1 MGANTL
7 LAQDSKASKIASIPY
22 PSGANLA
29 NNPRFN
35 TISSV
40 KLNNGIF
47 MPILGFGTLKLGNQK
62 ETQKY
67 VEQALE
73 VGFRLFDTAQSYG
86 NEEGVGRAIKS
97 SGIRRE
103 ELFITSKLFKAYATE
118 DKAGKAYDE
127 SLKKLQIDYADLY
140 LIHQPVNDTYGA
152 YRAMSEQRVRA
163 IGVSNFSDARL
174 MDFVQNF
181 EITPA
186 VNQIECHPHFQQ
198 IQAQLFCQKLGVQ
211 MEAWSPLKQA

>member
-1 MGANTL
+1 
-7 LAQDSKASKIASIPY
+7 
-22 PSGANLA
+22 
-29 NNPRFN
+29 
-35 TISSV
+35 
-40 KLNNGIF
+40 
-47 MPILGFGTLKLGNQK
+47 MPILGFGTLNLGDQK

-86 NEEGVGRAIKS
+86 NESGVGQAIKTS
-97 SGIRRE
+97 EIKRE

-118 DKAGKAYDE
+118 DKAGKAHDE
-127 SLKKLQIDYADLY
+127 SLKRLQIDYTDLY
-140 LIHQPVNDTYGA
+140 LIHQPVHDTYGA
-152 YRAMSEQRVRA
+152 YRAMSKFYKQKRVRA

-186 VNQIECHPHFQQ
+186 VNQIECHPHFQ
-198 IQAQLFCQKLGVQ
+198 
-211 MEAWSPLKQA
+211 